1 MSYLF
6 LIPARGGSKRIKNK
20 NLIKINRKPLIDYT
34 LNVCEKFKN
43 IDTVISTDNNLIKNH
58 CIKKGFFNVYKR
70 PKKYSKDNSAM
81 IDVILDFLNHLSKN
95 KIEKYKYII
104 LLQPTS
110 PLRTYFD
117 IKKSLNFF
125 KKKRLDSLASISI
138 MREHPYE
145 CVQIKNK
152 KWKYLS
158 EPKRKISL
166 SQNYKLDFFFI
177 DGSIYINS
185 IDFIKKYKSLI
196 VKGKTSFI
204 KNNDDYAIDIDYPE
218 ELLFAKYKIKKKK
231 IK

>member
-20 NLIKINRKPLIDYT
+20 NLIKINNKPLIDYT
-34 LNVCEKFKN
+34 LNICKKFKN
-43 IDTVISTDNNLIKNH
+43 IETIISTDSTAIRNH
-58 CIKKGFFNVYKR
+58 CIKKGFLNIHER
-70 PKKYSKDNSAM
+70 PKKYSKDHSSM
-81 IDVILDFLNHLSKN
+81 IDVLLDYLSYLSKN

-125 KKKRLDSLASISI
+125 KKKKLNSLASVSK

-145 CVQIKNK
+145 CVEIKNK
-152 KWKYLS
+152 KWNYLA
-158 EPKRKISL
+158 EPKKKISI
-166 SQNYKLDFFFI
+166 SQNYKFNFFFI
-177 DGSIYINS
+177 DGSVYINS
-185 IDFIKKYKSLI
+185 VNFIKRYKSLI
-196 VKGKTSFI
+196 VKGKTKFF
-204 KNNDDYAIDIDYPE
+204 KNNNDYAIDIDYPE
-218 ELLFAKYKIKKKK
+218 DLVIAKYRIEKK

>member
-20 NLIKINRKPLIDYT
+20 NLIQINKKPLIDYT
-34 LNVCEKFKN
+34 LNICKKFKN
-43 IDTVISTDNNLIKNH
+43 IDTVISTDNNLIRNH
-58 CIKKGFFNVYKR
+58 CIKKGFNVYKR
-70 PKKYSKDNSAM
+70 PKKYSKDNSPM
-81 IDVILDFLNHLSKN
+81 IDVISDFLNYLSKN

-110 PLRTYFD
+110 PLRTYLD

-125 KKKRLDSLASISI
+125 KKKRLDSLASVSI

-158 EPKRKISL
+158 EPKKKILL
-166 SQNYKLDFFFI
+166 SQNYKSDFFFI

-185 IDFIKKYKSLI
+185 INFIKKYKSLI
-196 VKGKTSFI
+196 VKGKTRLI
-204 KNNDDYAIDIDYPE
+204 KNNDNYAIDIDYPE
-218 ELLFAKYKIKKKK
+218 ELLFAKYKIKEKK
-231 IK
+231 